1 MLKGRYILASLAAH
15 GAVICAAATMAHWSR
30 RDMRT
35 PVPCTIRFEV
45 VEAAAPKKESL
56 ERPEQLEQLE
66 RPEQL
71 ESPRQPERLEQI
83 ESSLASPAPDERAAV
98 KAAPVA
104 LNRITPAYPRSARR
118 KGHEGNVTV
127 EFSVDVD
134 GGVSGAEVAGSS
146 GHAELDASALAAVR
160 EARFA
165 PNTAGGAGGRFRL
178 TLDFRL
184 K

>member
-15 GAVICAAATMAHWSR
+15 GAVICAAATMARWSR
-30 RDMRT
+30 RDMRP
-35 PVPCTIRFEV
+35 PVPRHIRFEI

-56 ERPEQLEQLE
+56 EQLEGVEGLEGLEGLEELEELESLEQLE
-66 RPEQL
+66 
-71 ESPRQPERLEQI
+71 
-83 ESSLASPAPDERAAV
+83 SSIAPLAPDERTAV
-98 KAAPVA
+98 EAAPVA

-118 KGHEGNVTV
+118 KGHEGSVTV
-127 EFSVDVD
+127 EFSINGD
-134 GGVSGAEVAGSS
+134 GGVSGVVVAGSS

-165 PNTAGGAGGRFRL
+165 PKTAGGAGERFRL